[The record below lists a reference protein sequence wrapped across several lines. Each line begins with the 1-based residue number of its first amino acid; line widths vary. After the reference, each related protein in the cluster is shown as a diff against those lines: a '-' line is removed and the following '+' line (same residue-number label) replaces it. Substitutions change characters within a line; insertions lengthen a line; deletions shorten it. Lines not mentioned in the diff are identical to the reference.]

1 MRPVKGQILELRGR
15 DGAAPCERI
24 VASERVY
31 LVPRADGRLIV
42 GATVE
47 ERGFDTAVTAGGV
60 HELLR
65 EAYRLL
71 PDVAEMELVD
81 AMAGLRPGTPDN
93 LPLIGPGAIDGLL
106 LATGHYRNGIL
117 LAPLTA
123 EPSPTCSPASGCR
136 KPSPRRTRSVCPC
149 RP

>member
-1 MRPVKGQILELRGR
+1 MRPVKGQILELR
-15 DGAAPCERI
+15 APATASRACERI

-71 PDVAEMELVD
+71 PDVAELELVE
-81 AMAGLRPGTPDN
+81 ATAGLRPGTPDN
-93 LPLIGPGAIDGLL
+93 LPLVGPGALEGLV

-123 EPSPTCSPASGCR
+123 ARVVEALER
-136 KPSPRRTRSVCPC
+136 VAA
-149 RP
+149 

>member
-1 MRPVKGQILELRGR
+1 VRPVKGQILELRG
-15 DGAAPCERI
+15 AEPVCERI

-31 LVPRADGRLIV
+31 MVPREDGRLIV

-71 PDVAEMELVD
+71 PEVAELELVE
-81 AMAGLRPGTPDN
+81 AAAGLRPATPDN
-93 LPLIGPGAIDGLL
+93 LPLVGEGVVEGLV

-117 LAPLTA
+117 LAPLAA
-123 EPSPTCSPASGCR
+123 ERVAETIAGSARGAAGDR
-136 KPSPRRTRSVCPC
+136 AAAGVGA
-149 RP
+149 